1 MTQVL
6 QVTTTLDDRT
16 AAERLART
24 LVEERLAACAQV
36 SGPVTSSYWWKD
48 KVTTATEWYCHVK
61 TTKDR
66 FPALRERI
74 VALHPA
80 EVPEIIALPVFGGHA
95 EYLQWVEDEVGG
107 EPAP

>member
-6 QVTTTLDDRT
+6 QVTTTLDDRA
-16 AAERLART
+16 AAERLAQT

-36 SGPVTSSYWWKD
+36 SGPVTSTYWWKQD
-48 KVTTATEWYCHVK
+48 VTTATEWYCHVK
-61 TTKDR
+61 TTKDH

-80 EVPEIIALPVFGGHA
+80 EVPEILALSVFGGHA
-95 EYLQWVEDEVGG
+95 EYLQWVEDEVGDKPG
-107 EPAP
+107 S

>member
-6 QVTTTLDDRT
+6 QVTTTLDDRA

-24 LVEERLAACAQV
+24 LVEERFAACAQV
-36 SGPVTSSYWWKD
+36 AGPVTSAYWWKH
-48 KVTTATEWYCHVK
+48 KVTTATEWYCHIK
-61 TTKDR
+61 TTKDH

-74 VALHPA
+74 VALHSA

-95 EYLQWVEDEVGG
+95 EYLQWVNDEVGG